1 MRFNASFLELAL
13 AYGLSAYVF
22 GEVCA
27 FGCTWHN
34 LPASALA
41 FAGAVYCGGRA
52 LECVAAWLTGLWRKS
67 FGKASVQ
74 WAGFARWDQGE
85 SRSAQALTQ
94 AALGRAAGVEP
105 GPRPQAAAETGRTWR
120 VFSSRRAIANGSA
133 LPQVEPA

>member
-34 LPASALA
+34 VPASALA
-41 FAGAVYCGGRA
+41 FAGAVYCGGRT

-85 SRSAQALTQ
+85 ARSAQALTQ
-94 AALGRAAGVEP
+94 ATLGRSAGVDTSPRAQPAAEAAGS
-105 GPRPQAAAETGRTWR
+105 WR
-120 VFSSRRAIANGSA
+120 VFSSRRAVANGPV
-133 LPQVEPA
+133 LPRVEPA